1 MLVYQVRRYRV
12 GRFQNEYDLI
22 KLRERKAI
30 ELRVDLTDAIETL
43 ICTLDGQSI
52 V

>member
-1 MLVYQVRRYRV
+1 M
-12 GRFQNEYDLI
+12 GRFQNEYDVGDLI
-22 KLRERKAI
+22 TFRERKAS
-30 ELRVDLTDAIETL
+30 ELRVDVTDAIETL